1 MTYLEVMY
9 HSTKHYEY
17 TQDTV
22 PAVLEQI
29 ATLNTDLIALQRW
42 SRRSMATHLKIH
54 SVISFLEHHCPKD
67 RDGGTCRLLI
77 EDYKHIAS
85 SLDIYSR
92 RLEAMVP
99 IVTSL
104 IQIIDNY
111 RSLIET
117 ANLSRLTHL
126 ALVFVPLTFVS
137 GLFSMNETVKP
148 GSKAFWIYGSY
159 SVVYV
164 SIPHRSS
171 TQESHWVLCSRVL
184 EIQEEV
190 GELMEGNPEYIRHAT
205 GGLPSKKLQS

>member
-17 TQDTV
+17 TQDTI

-42 SRRSMATHLKIH
+42 SRRSMATHLKIR

-104 IQIIDNY
+104 IQIIDSH

-148 GSKAFWIYGSY
+148 GSKAFWIYFTVAIPLCMLVFLMAHPPRKVTGLFAAEFWKSKRRW
-159 SVVYV
+159 V
-164 SIPHRSS
+164 SSWRETPNI
-171 TQESHWVLCSRVL
+171 
-184 EIQEEV
+184 
-190 GELMEGNPEYIRHAT
+190 
-205 GGLPSKKLQS
+205 